1 MNISEIM
8 DLYGPLAWPNYIV
21 IPVGLLLF
29 FGAWYVEIYKINKG
43 CEWDKF
49 AEEQKQFIKSYE
61 IKQKLLEKTDEIK
74 ERNDDDNSSQ

>member
-49 AEEQKQFIKSYE
+49 AEEQKQFELNRKALKE
-61 IKQKLLEKTDEIK
+61 KQKLDFS
-74 ERNDDDNSSQ
+74 DA